1 MGLAR
6 YIRDAIIN
14 LLRLGLNFD
23 RESVSFD
30 IVIKVKTQNVKGKI
44 AIQN

>member
-14 LLRLGLNFD
+14 LLRLALSFD
-23 RESVSFD
+23 RESIVFD
-30 IVIKVKTQNVKGKI
+30 IVIKVKTQNAKGKI
-44 AIQN
+44 AIQK